1 MPGRRSTDMA
11 HVGIYRITV
20 KRDGK
25 PDKYYIGQSANL
37 HDRKIRHFWE
47 LRRGIHRNPVLQQAF
62 NLYGESALIF
72 DVLEE
77 CELDKVTLAEREKF
91 YIDAHCGRLYNV
103 NIEQATTSLGT
114 KRTAETRRKMSLA
127 QKAVGMT
134 DGRKEVLAAMISA
147 NIGRKLTQESIAKR
161 TAKQKG
167 VKRSEETKR
176 RLSESAK
183 LRPPMSDETRRKI
196 SETKKA
202 RGQCPPCAKIK
213 REATQCPA
221 KY

>member
-1 MPGRRSTDMA
+1 MTHA
-11 HVGIYRITV
+11 GIYRMTV

-25 PDKYYIGQSANL
+25 SDKYYIGQSSNL

-47 LRRGIHRNPVLQQAF
+47 LRRGIHRNPALQQAF
-62 NLYGESALIF
+62 NLYGESALNF
-72 DVLEE
+72 EVLEE
-77 CELDKVTLAEREKF
+77 CAADKATLAEREKF
-91 YIDAHCGRLYNV
+91 HIDAHCGQLYNV

-114 KRTAETRRKMSLA
+114 KRTPETRRKMSIS
-127 QKAVGMT
+127 QKAAALT
-134 DGRKEVLAAMISA
+134 DARKAVLDSMRAG
-147 NIGRKLTQESIAKR
+147 NIGRKLTEESIAKR

-167 VKRSEETKR
+167 AKRSEETKR

-202 RGQCPPCAKIK
+202 RGQCPPG
-213 REATQCPA
+213 ATQRGA
-221 KY
+221 